1 MDWEAEPISLSVSI
15 REKQTDCLKL
25 QIKERKDY
33 IMNRKKI
40 AEENNRD
47 WFHGTAFAGAVHD
60 PEFQEIA
67 QRFLCGDVTSHGTLT
82 DVQKALIRL
91 VALASCQTWKPMGR
105 YTQAALA
112 VGASPEE
119 IKETLYQC
127 APYIGLEKVQCALD
141 EINQAFMEA
150 NIDRVLAGQSTVT
163 EETRFEKGLAV
174 QQEIFGADNIN
185 AMRAGA
191 PEELRHIQDYLSAYC
206 FGDFYTRETLDLKM
220 RELIT
225 FCAICCLGG
234 CEPQAKAHAGANLS
248 VGNTRQTLID
258 ALTQC
263 LPFIGF
269 PRTLNALACL
279 G

>member
-1 MDWEAEPISLSVSI
+1 MKRTE
-15 REKQTDCLKL
+15 RTEK
-25 QIKERKDY
+25 
-33 IMNRKKI
+33 
-40 AEENNRD
+40 NNRN
-47 WFHGTAFAGAVHD
+47 WYRGQAFSNNGCD

-67 QRFLCGDVTSHGTLT
+67 QGFLCGDVTEHGALP
-82 DVQKALIRL
+82 DPQKALIRL
-91 VALASCQTWKPMGR
+91 TALTATQTWKPLAR
-105 YTQAALA
+105 YTLSALD
-112 VGASPEE
+112 VGATPEQ

-141 EINQAFMEA
+141 EVNRAFQEA
-150 NIDRVLAGQSTVT
+150 GVSAPLPGQSTVT

-174 QQEIFGADNIN
+174 QQEIFGADTIN
-185 AMRAGA
+185 AMRAAA
-191 PEELRHIQDYLSAYC
+191 PAERKHIQDYLSAYC
-206 FGDFYTRETLDLKM
+206 FGDFYTRGTLDLKM

-248 VGNTRQTLID
+248 VGNTREAMID

-269 PRTLNALACL
+269 PRTLNALA
-279 G
+279 GIEGD

>member
-1 MDWEAEPISLSVSI
+1 MNMSRTKLAEKNNQDWY
-15 REKQTDCLKL
+15 RGQ
-25 QIKERKDY
+25 
-33 IMNRKKI
+33 
-40 AEENNRD
+40 
-47 WFHGTAFAGAVHD
+47 AFSDNGCD

-67 QRFLCGDVTSHGTLT
+67 RGFLCGDVTEHGALS
-82 DVQKALIRL
+82 DQQKALIRL
-91 VALASCQTWKPMGR
+91 VALTACQTWKPLAR
-105 YTQAALA
+105 YTLSALDL
-112 VGASPEE
+112 GASPEQ

-141 EINQAFMEA
+141 EVNQAFQSA
-150 NIDRVLAGQSTVT
+150 GVRCPSSGQSAVT

-174 QQEIFGADNIN
+174 QREIFGAENIN

-191 PEELRHIQDYLSAYC
+191 PEELKHIQDYLSAYC
-206 FGDFYTRETLDLKM
+206 FGDFYTRGTLDLKM

-248 VGNTRQTLID
+248 VGNTRRTLID

-269 PRTLNALACL
+269 PRTLNALACI
-279 G
+279 

>member
-1 MDWEAEPISLSVSI
+1 MKRME
-15 REKQTDCLKL
+15 RTEK
-25 QIKERKDY
+25 
-33 IMNRKKI
+33 
-40 AEENNRD
+40 NNRN
-47 WFHGTAFAGAVHD
+47 WYRGQAFSNNGCD

-67 QRFLCGDVTSHGTLT
+67 QGFLCGDVTEHGALP
-82 DVQKALIRL
+82 DPQKALIRL
-91 VALASCQTWKPMGR
+91 TALTATQTWKPLAR
-105 YTQAALA
+105 YTLSALD
-112 VGASPEE
+112 VGATPEQ

-141 EINQAFMEA
+141 EVNRAFQEA
-150 NIDRVLAGQSTVT
+150 GVSAPLPGQSTVT

-174 QQEIFGADNIN
+174 QQEIFGADTIN
-185 AMRAGA
+185 AMRAAA
-191 PEELRHIQDYLSAYC
+191 PAERKHIQDYLSAYF
-206 FGDFYTRETLDLKM
+206 FGDFYTRGTLDLKM

-248 VGNTRQTLID
+248 VGNTREAMID

-269 PRTLNALACL
+269 PRTLNALACIE
-279 G
+279 GD

>member
-1 MDWEAEPISLSVSI
+1 MKRTE
-15 REKQTDCLKL
+15 RTEK
-25 QIKERKDY
+25 
-33 IMNRKKI
+33 
-40 AEENNRD
+40 NNRN
-47 WFHGTAFAGAVHD
+47 WYRGQAFSNNGCD

-67 QRFLCGDVTSHGTLT
+67 QGFLCGDVTEHGALP
-82 DVQKALIRL
+82 DPQKALIRL
-91 VALASCQTWKPMGR
+91 TALTATQTWKPLAR
-105 YTQAALA
+105 YTLSALD
-112 VGASPEE
+112 VGATPEQ

-141 EINQAFMEA
+141 EVNRAFQEA
-150 NIDRVLAGQSTVT
+150 GVSAPLPGQSTVT

-174 QQEIFGADNIN
+174 QQEIFGADTIN
-185 AMRAGA
+185 AMRAAA
-191 PEELRHIQDYLSAYC
+191 PAERKHIQDYLSSYC
-206 FGDFYTRETLDLKM
+206 FGDFYTRGTLDLKM

-248 VGNTRQTLID
+248 VGNTREAMID

-269 PRTLNALACL
+269 PRTLNALACIE
-279 G
+279 GD

>member
-1 MDWEAEPISLSVSI
+1 
-15 REKQTDCLKL
+15 
-25 QIKERKDY
+25 
-33 IMNRKKI
+33 MNRTSL
-40 AEENNRD
+40 AEKNNQD
-47 WFHGTAFAGAVHD
+47 WYRGQAFSNNGCD
-60 PEFQEIA
+60 PEFREIA
-67 QRFLCGDVTSHGTLT
+67 QGFLCGDVTKHGTLS

-91 VALASCQTWKPMGR
+91 VALTTCQTLKPLEG
-105 YTQAALA
+105 YTLSALD
-112 VGASPEE
+112 VGATPEQ

-141 EINQAFMEA
+141 EVNRAFQSAGITCPLAKQA
-150 NIDRVLAGQSTVT
+150 TVS

-174 QQEIFGADNIN
+174 QQEIFGSENIN
-185 AMRAGA
+185 AMRANA
-191 PEELRHIQDYLSAYC
+191 PAELRHIQDYLSAYC
-206 FGDFYTRETLDLKM
+206 FGDFYTRGTLDLKM

>member
-1 MDWEAEPISLSVSI
+1 
-15 REKQTDCLKL
+15 
-25 QIKERKDY
+25 
-33 IMNRKKI
+33 MNRTELTEK
-40 AEENNRD
+40 NNQNWYR
-47 WFHGTAFAGAVHD
+47 GQAFSDNGCD
-60 PEFQEIA
+60 PEFREIA
-67 QRFLCGDVTSHGTLT
+67 QGFLCGDVTEHGTLS

-91 VALASCQTWKPMGR
+91 VALTTCQTLKPLES
-105 YTQAALA
+105 YTLSALD
-112 VGASPEE
+112 VGATPEQ

-141 EINQAFMEA
+141 EVNRAFQSA
-150 NIDRVLAGQSTVT
+150 GITYSLAKQTTVS

-174 QQEIFGADNIN
+174 QQEIFGADTIN
-185 AMRAGA
+185 SMRANA
-191 PEELRHIQDYLSAYC
+191 PAELKHIQDYLSAYC
-206 FGDFYTRETLDLKM
+206 FGDFYTRGTLDLKM

-248 VGNTRQTLID
+248 VGNARQTLID

-269 PRTLNALACL
+269 PRALNALACI
-279 G
+279 

>member
-1 MDWEAEPISLSVSI
+1 MDRNELAAKNARS
-15 REKQTDCLKL
+15 
-25 QIKERKDY
+25 
-33 IMNRKKI
+33 
-40 AEENNRD
+40 
-47 WFHGTAFAGAVHD
+47 WFRGTAFAGTDD

-67 QRFLCGDVTSHGTLT
+67 RRFLCGDVTAHGSLT
-82 DVQKALIRL
+82 DAQKALIRL
-91 VALASCQTWKPMGR
+91 VALTACQTWKPLAR
-105 YTQAALA
+105 YALSA
-112 VGASPEE
+112 LDVGAAPEQ

-141 EINQAFMEA
+141 EVNQAFQSA
-150 NIDRVLAGQSTVT
+150 GIALPLPGQSTVT

-174 QQEIFGADNIN
+174 QQEIFGADTIN
-185 AMRAGA
+185 TMRANA
-191 PEELRHIQDYLSAYC
+191 PEELKHIQDYLSAHC
-206 FGDFYTRETLDLKM
+206 FGDFYTRGVLDLKM

-248 VGNTRQTLID
+248 VGNSRQMLID

-269 PRTLNALACL
+269 PRTLNALNCI

>member
-1 MDWEAEPISLSVSI
+1 MKRTE
-15 REKQTDCLKL
+15 RTEK
-25 QIKERKDY
+25 
-33 IMNRKKI
+33 
-40 AEENNRD
+40 NNRN
-47 WFHGTAFAGAVHD
+47 WYRGQAFSNNGCD

-67 QRFLCGDVTSHGTLT
+67 QGFLCGDVTEHGALP
-82 DVQKALIRL
+82 DPQKALIRL
-91 VALASCQTWKPMGR
+91 TALTATQTWKPLAR
-105 YTQAALA
+105 YTLSALD
-112 VGASPEE
+112 VGATPEQ

-141 EINQAFMEA
+141 EVNRAFQEA
-150 NIDRVLAGQSTVT
+150 GVSAPLPGQSTVT

-174 QQEIFGADNIN
+174 QQEIFGADTIN
-185 AMRAGA
+185 AMRAAA
-191 PEELRHIQDYLSAYC
+191 PAERKHIQDYLSAYC
-206 FGDFYTRETLDLKM
+206 FGDFYTRGTLDLKM

-248 VGNTRQTLID
+248 VGNTREAMID

-269 PRTLNALACL
+269 PRTLNALACIE
-279 G
+279 GD